1 MEDVPTGN
9 AAAATAAAVSEAAS
23 RAAQVA
29 SREAIDAVYRMWIP
43 NGQNS
48 VECHRVARFAI
59 ACGLSVCLSVEKI
72 IHILAAIIVDDSLR
86 VSSQML
92 VREIEYAETARPHTH
107 TAIVRAYSFSMTLG
121 YQRVNGAVLP
131 TSMFHHG
138 PSKPLVK
145 PVEYSAFALNN
156 VRAYSIY
163 NMGCIILAT
172 TDHQYGYS
180 P

>member
-1 MEDVPTGN
+1 MESRDAPHPYSVSPSAVAAVLDLDTLTRQALGLLMEDVPTGN

-86 VSSQML
+86 VSYTKNVNAVIFERLANLLTGRSKMS
-92 VREIEYAETARPHTH
+92 E
-107 TAIVRAYSFSMTLG
+107 VRAF
-121 YQRVNGAVLP
+121 
-131 TSMFHHG
+131 
-138 PSKPLVK
+138 
-145 PVEYSAFALNN
+145 FAKF
-156 VRAYSIY
+156 VR
-163 NMGCIILAT
+163 
-172 TDHQYGYS
+172 
-180 P
+180 

>member
-72 IHILAAIIVDDSLR
+72 IYILGVLDDSLR

-92 VREIEYAETARPHTH
+92 VSE
-107 TAIVRAYSFSMTLG
+107 IVRWNT
-121 YQRVNGAVLP
+121 QR
-131 TSMFHHG
+131 M
-138 PSKPLVK
+138 
-145 PVEYSAFALNN
+145 
-156 VRAYSIY
+156 
-163 NMGCIILAT
+163 
-172 TDHQYGYS
+172 
-180 P
+180 